1 MVKIGII
8 GATGNAGSAIYK
20 EATERGH
27 EVTAIVRD
35 ADKAKE
41 KLGENVSTI
50 ISDAFELTKD
60 DLSGFDV
67 IVNAFAT
74 SPDQVYLH
82 VDLTAR
88 LVSFFR
94 ETESPRLFF
103 ILGAGS
109 LRTEAGHLFIEEI
122 KKAPNSE
129 QWIAIPD
136 NQRKQLEFLKKVNNV
151 NWVGISPGAT
161 FQEGEKQEFIMGED
175 HILFNVKDESVTNAG
190 TLAVAIVDEIES
202 NNYKRQRFT
211 VINK

>member
-74 SPDQVYLH
+74 SPNQAYLH

-88 LVSFFR
+88 LVSFF
-94 ETESPRLFF
+94 P
-103 ILGAGS
+103 
-109 LRTEAGHLFIEEI
+109 
-122 KKAPNSE
+122 
-129 QWIAIPD
+129 
-136 NQRKQLEFLKKVNNV
+136 
-151 NWVGISPGAT
+151 
-161 FQEGEKQEFIMGED
+161 
-175 HILFNVKDESVTNAG
+175 
-190 TLAVAIVDEIES
+190 
-202 NNYKRQRFT
+202 
-211 VINK
+211 